1 MARPFLPSR
10 FPSARSLSGSLGGTT
25 PAPMPE
31 QAAGLAVA
39 VSSVGHVV
47 QPEQARDVVDEVLGM
62 AEDAEMGEGLDGL
75 DGEGMW

>member
-1 MARPFLPSR
+1 
-10 FPSARSLSGSLGGTT
+10 
-25 PAPMPE
+25 MPE